1 MDTVRMK
8 VKDMD
13 CESCMKVIIKKLKS
27 MNGVRDVSVDLKQRE
42 VVVKYDNPELG
53 LDDFTCAIEDLGY
66 NKVQVV
72 P

>member
-53 LDDFTCAIEDLGY
+53 LDDFSCAIEDLGY

>member
-27 MNGVRDVSVDLKQRE
+27 MNGVRDVSVDLKQR
-42 VVVKYDNPELG
+42 
-53 LDDFTCAIEDLGY
+53 
-66 NKVQVV
+66 
-72 P
+72 